1 MASTKRTRG
10 KDDQDIRARI
20 LGAALRLFCQL
31 GFDGASLSAIA
42 KEAGVA
48 QPHTYYY
55 FENKYELW
63 KEAIAPPFNELMRHP
78 SSADDLKDLTPL
90 QSFRVQMRRMIGAA
104 IDNLEIMHIYIHESR
119 NPGPRLDYLLDQYF
133 TPIHSRIER
142 GIREISDEA
151 APNPV
156 FILSSVIGATHF
168 FFSSP
173 ALLARVHSTEVNDT
187 DVRAA
192 FIDFVI
198 DQVMHAS
205 GNAAS

>member
-1 MASTKRTRG
+1 MG
-10 KDDQDIRARI
+10 QH
-20 LGAALRLFCQL
+20 
-31 GFDGASLSAIA
+31 GFNGASLSAIA

-55 FENKYELW
+55 FGNKDELW
-63 KEAIAPPFNELMRHP
+63 KEAIAPPFNELMRHLDD
-78 SSADDLKDLTPL
+78 ADDLKDLTPL

-104 IDNLEIMHIYIHESR
+104 IDNLETMQIYIHESR
-119 NPGPRLDYLLDQYF
+119 NPGPRLDYLLDRYF
-133 TPIHSRIER
+133 APIHSRLET
-142 GIREISDEA
+142 GIREILVSA

-173 ALLARVHSTEVNDT
+173 ALLARVHGTDVKDP

-198 DQVMHAS
+198 DQIMHAS
-205 GNAAS
+205 GNAHG